1 MIHDYSADAEVPAEG
16 GSLVY
21 PMAFEGM
28 TGGFTFTG
36 DDVMVSVAEGQSEL
50 GSGEDEPIDGFG
62 VVDTITDIERYLER
76 FAVDGFAIAVVFGC
90 CSAEVKEYC
99 GLEAQT
105 CLRYIIYS
113 CGTNKETWTYL
124 IDVFFVVIVAYSQFA
139 YVQSACH
146 SKLELG
152 KGVLRE
158 QHGYKEDEYGMNFH
172 YLNTNCTNDTNIF
185 LDCFTLLVPENIEK
199 HENH

>member
-16 GSLVY
+16 GLLVY
-21 PMAFEGM
+21 PVAFEGM

-62 VVDTITDIERYLER
+62 VVDTKTDIERYLER
-76 FAVDGFAIAVVFGC
+76 FAVDGFAITIVFGC
-90 CSAEVKEYC
+90 CSAEVEEYS

-105 CLRYIIYS
+105 CLGYIIYYR
-113 CGTNKETWTYL
+113 GTDKEAWTNL

-146 SKLELG
+146 SELELG

-172 YLNTNCTNDTNIF
+172 YLNTNCTNDTN
-185 LDCFTLLVPENIEK
+185 VYYY
-199 HENH
+199 